1 MLAVCV
7 ECDDDI
13 RAASERPIDPR
24 LKGAALAQS
33 GTAAPAPAAKPA
45 APATTGTPA
54 ATPAAKP
61 AETAKPAPKMKHVVG
76 DVVSV
81 DTTAKTLT
89 LKHTVNGKSEE
100 MTLGSGEKTAEVL
113 GTLKAGDHVQVA
125 YAEMDG
131 KPVAS
136 TIAKVKK

>member
-1 MLAVCV
+1 MKT
-7 ECDDDI
+7 
-13 RAASERPIDPR
+13 AAAFAIAS
-24 LKGAALAQS
+24 LTLTALTGAALAQS

-45 APATTGTPA
+45 APAPTATPA

-61 AETAKPAPKMKHVVG
+61 VETAKPAPKMKHVVG

>member
-1 MLAVCV
+1 MKT
-7 ECDDDI
+7 
-13 RAASERPIDPR
+13 AAAFAIAS
-24 LKGAALAQS
+24 LTLTALTGVALAQS

-45 APATTGTPA
+45 APATTAP
-54 ATPAAKP
+54 PAAKP

>member
-1 MLAVCV
+1 MKT
-7 ECDDDI
+7 
-13 RAASERPIDPR
+13 AAAFAIAS
-24 LKGAALAQS
+24 LTLTALTGAALAQS

-45 APATTGTPA
+45 APATTAPPA
-54 ATPAAKP
+54 A
-61 AETAKPAPKMKHVVG
+61 TAKPAPKMKHVVG

-131 KPVAS
+131 KPMAS

>member
-1 MLAVCV
+1 MKT
-7 ECDDDI
+7 
-13 RAASERPIDPR
+13 AAAFAIAS
-24 LKGAALAQS
+24 LTLTALTGAALAQS

>member
-1 MLAVCV
+1 MKTAAAFAIASLTLA
-7 ECDDDI
+7 
-13 RAASERPIDPR
+13 ALS
-24 LKGAALAQS
+24 GAALAQS
-33 GTAAPAPAAKPA
+33 GTAAPATPAAPAAKPA
-45 APATTGTPA
+45 APATTA
-54 ATPAAKP
+54 APAAKP

-76 DVVSV
+76 DVVAV
-81 DTTAKTLT
+81 DTTAKTFT

-100 MTLGSGEKTAEVL
+100 MTIGSGEKTAEVL

-131 KPVAS
+131 KAMAS

>member
-1 MLAVCV
+1 MKT
-7 ECDDDI
+7 
-13 RAASERPIDPR
+13 AAAFAIAS
-24 LKGAALAQS
+24 LTLTALTGVALAQS

-45 APATTGTPA
+45 APATSATPA
-54 ATPAAKP
+54 AAPAAKP

>member
-1 MLAVCV
+1 MKT
-7 ECDDDI
+7 
-13 RAASERPIDPR
+13 AAAFAIAS
-24 LKGAALAQS
+24 LTLTALTGAALAQS
-33 GTAAPAPAAKPA
+33 GTAAPAP
-45 APATTGTPA
+45 T

-61 AETAKPAPKMKHVVG
+61 VETAKPAPKMKHVVG

-131 KPVAS
+131 KPMAS

>member
-1 MLAVCV
+1 MKT
-7 ECDDDI
+7 
-13 RAASERPIDPR
+13 AAAFAIAS
-24 LKGAALAQS
+24 LTLTALTGVALAQS

-61 AETAKPAPKMKHVVG
+61 VETAKPAPKMKHVVG

>member
-1 MLAVCV
+1 MKT
-7 ECDDDI
+7 
-13 RAASERPIDPR
+13 AAAFAIAS
-24 LKGAALAQS
+24 LTLTALTGAALAQS
-33 GTAAPAPAAKPA
+33 GTAAPAPAAKQA

-131 KPVAS
+131 KPMAS

>member
-1 MLAVCV
+1 MKT
-7 ECDDDI
+7 
-13 RAASERPIDPR
+13 AAAFAIAS
-24 LKGAALAQS
+24 LTLTALTGVALAQS
-33 GTAAPAPAAKPA
+33 GTAAPAPTAKPA
-45 APATTGTPA
+45 APATTAP
-54 ATPAAKP
+54 PAAKP

>member
-1 MLAVCV
+1 MKT
-7 ECDDDI
+7 
-13 RAASERPIDPR
+13 AAAFAIAS
-24 LKGAALAQS
+24 LTLTALTGVALAQS

>member
-1 MLAVCV
+1 MKT
-7 ECDDDI
+7 
-13 RAASERPIDPR
+13 AAAFAIAS
-24 LKGAALAQS
+24 LTLTALTGAALAQS

-45 APATTGTPA
+45 APATSATPA
-54 ATPAAKP
+54 AAPAAKP

-131 KPVAS
+131 KPMAS

>member
-1 MLAVCV
+1 MKT
-7 ECDDDI
+7 
-13 RAASERPIDPR
+13 AAAFAIAS
-24 LKGAALAQS
+24 LTLTVLTGAALAQS

-45 APATTGTPA
+45 APATSATPA
-54 ATPAAKP
+54 AAPAAKP

>member
-1 MLAVCV
+1 MKT
-7 ECDDDI
+7 
-13 RAASERPIDPR
+13 AAAFAIAS
-24 LKGAALAQS
+24 LTLTALTGVALAQS

-45 APATTGTPA
+45 APATTAPPA
-54 ATPAAKP
+54 GAPAAKP

-113 GTLKAGDHVQVA
+113 GTLKAGDQVRVA
-125 YAEMDG
+125 YADVDG

>member
-1 MLAVCV
+1 MKT
-7 ECDDDI
+7 
-13 RAASERPIDPR
+13 AAAFAIAS
-24 LKGAALAQS
+24 LTLTALTGAALAQS
-33 GTAAPAPAAKPA
+33 GTAAPA
-45 APATTGTPA
+45 
-54 ATPAAKP
+54 PAAKP

>member
-1 MLAVCV
+1 MKTAAAFAIASLTLTALA
-7 ECDDDI
+7 
-13 RAASERPIDPR
+13 
-24 LKGAALAQS
+24 GAALAQS

-45 APATTGTPA
+45 APAAPATT

>member
-1 MLAVCV
+1 MKTAAAFAIASLTLTALA
-7 ECDDDI
+7 
-13 RAASERPIDPR
+13 
-24 LKGAALAQS
+24 GAALAQS

-45 APATTGTPA
+45 APATSATPA
-54 ATPAAKP
+54 AAPAAKP

>member
-1 MLAVCV
+1 MKT
-7 ECDDDI
+7 
-13 RAASERPIDPR
+13 AAAFAIAS
-24 LKGAALAQS
+24 LTLTALTGAALAQS

-45 APATTGTPA
+45 APAAPATT

>member
-1 MLAVCV
+1 MKT
-7 ECDDDI
+7 
-13 RAASERPIDPR
+13 AAAFAIAS
-24 LKGAALAQS
+24 LTLTALTGAALAQS

-45 APATTGTPA
+45 APATTPTPA
-54 ATPAAKP
+54 AAPAAKP
-61 AETAKPAPKMKHVVG
+61 AETAKPALKMKHVVG

>member
-1 MLAVCV
+1 MKT
-7 ECDDDI
+7 
-13 RAASERPIDPR
+13 AAAFAIAS
-24 LKGAALAQS
+24 LTLTALTGAALAQS

-45 APATTGTPA
+45 APATTAP
-54 ATPAAKP
+54 PAAKP

>member
-1 MLAVCV
+1 MKT
-7 ECDDDI
+7 
-13 RAASERPIDPR
+13 AAAFAIAS
-24 LKGAALAQS
+24 LTLTVLTGAALAQS

-45 APATTGTPA
+45 APATTAP
-54 ATPAAKP
+54 PAAKP

>member
-1 MLAVCV
+1 MKT
-7 ECDDDI
+7 
-13 RAASERPIDPR
+13 AAAFAIAS
-24 LKGAALAQS
+24 LTLTVLTGAALAQS

-45 APATTGTPA
+45 APAAPATT

>member
-1 MLAVCV
+1 MKT
-7 ECDDDI
+7 
-13 RAASERPIDPR
+13 AAAFAIAS
-24 LKGAALAQS
+24 LTLTALTGAALAQS

-45 APATTGTPA
+45 APATSATPA
-54 ATPAAKP
+54 AAPAAKP

-125 YAEMDG
+125 YAEIDG
-131 KPVAS
+131 KPMAS

>member
-1 MLAVCV
+1 MKT
-7 ECDDDI
+7 
-13 RAASERPIDPR
+13 AAAFAIAS
-24 LKGAALAQS
+24 LTLTVLTGAALAQS

-54 ATPAAKP
+54 AAPAAKP

>member
-1 MLAVCV
+1 MKT
-7 ECDDDI
+7 
-13 RAASERPIDPR
+13 AAAFAIAS
-24 LKGAALAQS
+24 LTLTALTGAALAQS

-61 AETAKPAPKMKHVVG
+61 VETAKPAPKMKHVVG

-131 KPVAS
+131 KPMAS

>member
-1 MLAVCV
+1 MKT
-7 ECDDDI
+7 
-13 RAASERPIDPR
+13 AAAFAIAS
-24 LKGAALAQS
+24 LTLTALTGAALAQS

-45 APATTGTPA
+45 APATSATPA
-54 ATPAAKP
+54 AAPAAKP